1 MFDLYDIYDFVAD
14 KFDKAI
20 YGKKAAAKKSSL
32 LYDKEDRK
40 YCSHERYGRGPSKLN
55 HRTKKRGYSKY
66 QLQLV

>member
-1 MFDLYDIYDFVAD
+1 MFDIYDFVSEA
-14 KFDKAI
+14 FDKVL

-40 YCSHERYGRGPSKLN
+40 YCSKERYGRGPSKLN

-66 QLQLV
+66 QLAMG